1 MLMLMSIPLAFL
13 SQNDDAINTNANGN
27 GSDNRTNGTFKDKE
41 KKKGNDFEFQITE
54 ACVFLR
60 SIFINK
66 RKIYGA
72 KRVELKLINVYL
84 IVLRN

>member
-41 KKKGNDFEFQITE
+41 RKKGER
-54 ACVFLR
+54 L
-60 SIFINK
+60 
-66 RKIYGA
+66 
-72 KRVELKLINVYL
+72 
-84 IVLRN
+84 

>member
-1 MLMLMSIPLAFL
+1 MTTQSIRMPTETV
-13 SQNDDAINTNANGN
+13 QTTE
-27 GSDNRTNGTFKDKE
+27 RTEHSKIKRE
-41 KKKGNDFEFQITE
+41 KRGNDFEFQITE

-72 KRVELKLINVYL
+72 ERNELKLINVYL